1 MAVLNNSQE
10 EQLRDIGTYFQK
22 LRQQQSI
29 SIEEVAAKTCIRL
42 RMLKALEEGKLDDLP
57 EPIYIQGFIRRYGD
71 FLGLDGNALAKTF
84 STDYPPVEFDAQAI
98 LGNTTAKK
106 PEAEISQPNMIEE
119 PSEPAEIDTPP
130 APPPPRTIPPYLAY
144 IILGVAALA
153 ALVYAIKKPPTP
165 EAAAQKQQPVSQ
177 PVSASPVT
185 STPTA
190 IQPTIISPSP
200 TVSPTEL
207 AIQPSPIDSPTPTVS
222 PTELAIQP
230 SPIDSP
236 TPTVSPTELAIQPS
250 PIDSPTP
257 TVSPTELAIQPS
269 PIDSPSPTVSPT
281 ELAIQPSLTDTSPI
295 NSSGNLPIQ
304 VTLNLQDESWV
315 RITADGK
322 TLFEGT
328 LQKGMQQSF
337 SAEKQLTIRSGNA
350 GAVLVSVN
358 QKAGEPLGKPGTVR
372 EVTFTPEQ

>member
-250 PIDSPTP
+250 PIDSP
-257 TVSPTELAIQPS
+257 
-269 PIDSPSPTVSPT
+269 SPTVSPT